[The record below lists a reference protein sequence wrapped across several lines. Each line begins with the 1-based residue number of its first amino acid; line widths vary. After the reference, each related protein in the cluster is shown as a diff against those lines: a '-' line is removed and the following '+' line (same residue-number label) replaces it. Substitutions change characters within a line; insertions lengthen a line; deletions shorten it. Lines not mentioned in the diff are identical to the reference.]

1 MIISKQLSGFLLILA
16 FMFTGCEG
24 SPNNTEIKSV
34 KENEHHHS
42 EEEIKLNNGEKWIV
56 EPSMLSIIHKMES
69 EINHF
74 DQLNFTE
81 LGTILSKDIEDLTS
95 NCTMTGQAHDELH
108 KWLLPYIDL
117 VEELTQTSDKQKAIA
132 IYDRLKRS
140 FRTFN
145 QYFK

>member
-1 MIISKQLSGFLLILA
+1 MIISKQLSSFLLFLA
-16 FMFTGCEG
+16 FTFTGCEG

-56 EPSMLSIIHKMES
+56 EPSMLSIIRKMES